1 MVGSVFLP
9 SKFLILDLELSLIF
23 FAVTSAKAFR
33 SCCVELGTAKAEQLS
48 RPGLFRGT
56 RESIFR
62 TVCLTGSMYQNLLYK
77 ESTEITMLTTLRKYQ
92 KSLRPFSSYVASSL
106 TKGSRSARV

>member
-1 MVGSVFLP
+1 MNQGPFGIEMVGSVFLFSQP
-9 SKFLILDLELSLIF
+9 SKFLILDLELSLIFF

-33 SCCVELGTAKAEQLS
+33 SCCVELGTAKAQQLS

-77 ESTEITMLTTLRKYQ
+77 ESTEITMLTTL
-92 KSLRPFSSYVASSL
+92 
-106 TKGSRSARV
+106 

>member
-62 TVCLTGSMYQNLLYK
+62 TVCLTGSMMYQNLPYK
-77 ESTEITMLTTLRKYQ
+77 ESTERISFR
-92 KSLRPFSSYVASSL
+92 SSL
-106 TKGSRSARV
+106 SQFLTQF